1 MDNIND
7 LENSSKE
14 QLVEKVESMQE
25 EIDSLKEENSKA
37 KSNLMWKVRKLE
49 KDKVLIE
56 NEKIRLER
64 ETKSLRS
71 EVERFRSPPLV
82 LATIT
87 EVLDDYRM
95 TVKSSTG
102 PSFLVN
108 YSKFLDEKLLVP
120 GSRVA
125 LNQQT
130 FGIVEVLP
138 SEKDANV
145 TGMEIETKPD
155 ITYDKIGGLEEQIV
169 EVKETVELPLKEPE
183 LFEKIGIDP
192 PKGILLYGPPGT
204 GKTLLAKAVANETNA
219 TFIKIVASE
228 FVKKYIGEGARLVR
242 EVFELAKEKAPAII
256 FIDELDAV
264 AAKRLK
270 SSTSGDREVQRTLM
284 QLLAEL
290 DGFESRGDIGIIG
303 ATNRPDILDPALLR
317 PGRFDRFIE
326 VPLPND
332 DGRKQILKIHTK
344 NMALDEEA
352 DLDLLSSLTDGLS
365 GADLKAVFT
374 PANST
379 DTIVWKSYNNGVATV
394 DVNGR
399 VTGAKAGTLS
409 ILVGG
414 NKEDY
419 EACMPLFEAMGTNI
433 NYQGEAGCGQH
444 AKMVNQIMIAGTM
457 SGLCEALSYAKA
469 KDLDCETVLKSVA
482 TGAAGSKQLDFFG
495 EKILHGDYTPGFFM
509 KHFIKDMK
517 IALIEANQCELD
529 LDVLSQTLA
538 NYEVLE
544 AEGYGDLG
552 TQALIKYYE
561 EGYNEEIIED

>member
-1 MDNIND
+1 MNDFND

-14 QLVEKVESMQE
+14 QLIQKVDFLQE
-25 EIDSLKEENSKA
+25 EIDILREEKSKA

-64 ETKSLRS
+64 EVKSLRS
-71 EVERFRSPPLV
+71 EVDRFRSPPLV

-87 EVLDDYRM
+87 EVLDDHRM

-145 TGMEIETKPD
+145 SGMEIETKPD
-155 ITYDKIGGLEEQIV
+155 ITYDKIGGLEDQII
-169 EVKETVELPLKEPE
+169 EVKETVELPLTEPE
-183 LFEKIGIDP
+183 LFERVGIEP

-326 VPLPND
+326 VPLPNEE
-332 DGRKQILKIHTK
+332 GRREILKIHTK
-344 NMALDEEA
+344 NMSFDEEA
-352 DLDLLSSLTDGLS
+352 DVDLLADLTDGFS
-365 GADLKAVFT
+365 GADLKAVCTEAGMF
-374 PANST
+374 AIRAKR
-379 DTIVWKSYNNGVATV
+379 DKITV
-394 DVNGR
+394 DDFM
-399 VTGAKAGTLS
+399 KA
-409 ILVGG
+409 VDKVMDK
-414 NKEDY
+414 NKED
-419 EACMPLFEAMGTNI
+419 EIFKS
-433 NYQGEAGCGQH
+433 EAG
-444 AKMVNQIMIAGTM
+444 MM
-457 SGLCEALSYAKA
+457 
-469 KDLDCETVLKSVA
+469 
-482 TGAAGSKQLDFFG
+482 FG
-495 EKILHGDYTPGFFM
+495 
-509 KHFIKDMK
+509 
-517 IALIEANQCELD
+517 
-529 LDVLSQTLA
+529 
-538 NYEVLE
+538 
-544 AEGYGDLG
+544 
-552 TQALIKYYE
+552 
-561 EGYNEEIIED
+561 